1 MFYKYWKQLSLALT
15 GFFWASCNSTT
26 TTEPLYGV
34 PPDLSSSSSEV
45 KAQSS
50 SSENKISSSSEPLPM
65 PAYGVEMYC
74 EVVSEQGSTI
84 TCENGY
90 TCIAKTDTIHVPA
103 PECKTFDGTTICPDY
118 GVAVD
123 ILAPKYECEDGLT
136 YDEQTFHKHYKK

>member
-90 TCIAKTDTIHVPA
+90 TCIAKQIQSMFPPPNAKHLTVQQYA
-103 PECKTFDGTTICPDY
+103 PIM
-118 GVAVD
+118 A
-123 ILAPKYECEDGLT
+123 
-136 YDEQTFHKHYKK
+136 

>member
-1 MFYKYWKQLSLALT
+1 MFYKHWKKISLALT
-15 GFFWASCNSTT
+15 SFFWTSCNNATIA
-26 TTEPLYGV
+26 EPNESNV
-34 PPDLSSSSSEV
+34 EKLSSSEAISSSSQAESSSSELTQV
-45 KAQSS
+45 
-50 SSENKISSSSEPLPM
+50 M

-103 PECKTFDGTTICPDY
+103 PKCETFDGTTICPDY

>member
-74 EVVSEQGSTI
+74 EVVSEQGSRLH
-84 TCENGY
+84 
-90 TCIAKTDTIHVPA
+90 AKTATPA
-103 PECKTFDGTTICPDY
+103 LQKQIQSMFPPPNAKH
-118 GVAVD
+118 
-123 ILAPKYECEDGLT
+123 LT
-136 YDEQTFHKHYKK
+136 VQQYALIMA